1 MLFCCFFFLLW
12 AEFLW
17 CFFSFVPFHHL
28 YMVWLFVRFVWRCWL
43 LFWNIVY
50 RWILMWL
57 ARRSF
62 DVSFW
67 KILIAR
73 IWDWRCL
80 VLTGKTQRKNSPTVD
95 SDDDSSVSSSSTMRS
110 DRMSV
115 VGIEDFHFDKDTLLD
130 QALDALY
137 EKRYSCSSLSI
148 FHTNCS

>member
-1 MLFCCFFFLLW
+1 M
-12 AEFLW
+12 
-17 CFFSFVPFHHL
+17 
-28 YMVWLFVRFVWRCWL
+28 
-43 LFWNIVY
+43 
-50 RWILMWL
+50 
-57 ARRSF
+57 
-62 DVSFW
+62 
-67 KILIAR
+67 
-73 IWDWRCL
+73 
-80 VLTGKTQRKNSPTVD
+80 D